1 MYLTDLTD
9 AQKEYIKGTILVDNW
24 RSKYDFSLILD
35 AIIYIDVSGCQWRL
49 LPAEYPKWQIVYY
62 YFRRWGAMYA
72 FAELEDVLVEKVR
85 LRRGESPHPTIGAI
99 DSASSRSALPR
110 SQKGIDGN
118 KKVKGVKRNIITDKD
133 GDILEASTTP
143 ANIHDSKSAYAL
155 VAMLVVAFPWIRRIY
170 ADRGYRG
177 NFIEEAKHDFGVD
190 VEITHSN
197 YSGQFVP
204 AKKRWVVERTFAWLE
219 NFRRLCRNY
228 EETTESANEMLIV
241 AAVVITL
248 RKLTSVNNRFLTSS

>member
-9 AQKEYIKGTILVDNW
+9 AQKDYIRGTILMDNW
-24 RSKYDFSLILD
+24 RSKYDFFLILD
-35 AIIYIDVSGCQWRL
+35 AIIYIDASGCQWRM
-49 LPAEYPKWQIVYY
+49 LPGEYPKWQIVYY
-62 YFRRWGAMYA
+62 YFRRWGAMDA
-72 FAELEDVLVEKVR
+72 FSELEDKLVKQVR
-85 LRRGESPHPTIGAI
+85 LKRGESPTPTIGAI

-133 GDILEASTTP
+133 GDILEATTTP

-155 VAMLVVAFPWIRRIY
+155 LALLVVAFPWVRRIY

-177 NFIEEAKHDFGVD
+177 KFVEEAKHDFNID

-197 YSGQFVP
+197 YSGKFVP
-204 AKKRWVVERTFAWLE
+204 AKKRWVVERTFAWLD

-228 EETTESANEMLIV
+228 EETTESANEMLMV
-241 AAVVITL
+241 AAVVISL
-248 RKLTSVNNRFLTSS
+248 RKLTSVNNHF

>member
-9 AQKEYIKGTILVDNW
+9 AQKKYIRGTILMDNW
-24 RSKYDFSLILD
+24 RSKYDFFLILD
-35 AIIYIDVSGCQWRL
+35 AIIFIDVSGCQWRL
-49 LPAEYPKWQIVYY
+49 LPKEYPKWQIVYY
-62 YFRRWGAMYA
+62 YFRRWGAMDA
-72 FAELEDVLVEKVR
+72 FAEIEDSLVEAVR
-85 LRRGESPHPTIGAI
+85 LRRGESPQPTIGAI
-99 DSASSRSALPR
+99 DSESSRSALPR

-143 ANIHDSKSAYAL
+143 ANIHDSKSAYAIL
-155 VAMLVVAFPWIRRIY
+155 AMLVVAFPWIKRIY

-177 NFIEEAKHDFGVD
+177 NLIEKARHDFEID

-228 EETTESANEMLIV
+228 EETTESANEMLMI

-248 RKLTSVNNRFLTSS
+248 RKLTSVNNRF

>member
-9 AQKEYIKGTILVDNW
+9 AQKEYIKRTILMDNW
-24 RSKYDFSLILD
+24 RSKYDFFLILD

-49 LPAEYPKWQIVYY
+49 LSTEYPKWQIVYY
-62 YFRRWGAMYA
+62 YFRRWGAMDA
-72 FAELEDVLVEKVR
+72 FGEFEDDLVKKVR
-85 LRRGESPHPTIGAI
+85 LRRGESETPTIGAI
-99 DSASSRSALPR
+99 DSQSSRSALPR

-133 GDILEASTTP
+133 GDILEATTTP
-143 ANIHDSKSAYAL
+143 ANVHDSKSAYAL
-155 VAMLVVAFPWIRRIY
+155 VALLVTAFPWIKRIY

-177 NFIEEAKHDFGVD
+177 NFVEAAKHDFGID
-190 VEITHSN
+190 IEITHSN

-204 AKKRWVVERTFAWLE
+204 AKKRWVVERTFAWLD

-228 EETTESANEMLIV
+228 EETTASANEMLMV
-241 AAVVITL
+241 AAVVLSL
-248 RKLTSVNNRFLTSS
+248 RKLTSVNNHF

>member
-9 AQKEYIKGTILVDNW
+9 AQKEYIKRTILMDNW
-24 RSKYDFSLILD
+24 HSKYDFFLILD

-49 LPAEYPKWQIVYY
+49 LPTEYPKWQIVYY
-62 YFRRWGAMYA
+62 YFRRWDAMDA
-72 FAELEDVLVEKVR
+72 FGELEDDLVKKVR
-85 LRRGESPHPTIGAI
+85 LRRGESETPTIGAI
-99 DSASSRSALPR
+99 DSQSSRSALPR

-133 GDILEASTTP
+133 GDILEATTTP
-143 ANIHDSKSAYAL
+143 ANVHDSKSAYAL
-155 VAMLVVAFPWIRRIY
+155 VALLVTAFPWIKRIY

-177 NFIEEAKHDFGVD
+177 NFVEAAKHDFGID
-190 VEITHSN
+190 IEITHSN

-204 AKKRWVVERTFAWLE
+204 AKKRWVVERTFAWLD

-228 EETTESANEMLIV
+228 EETTASAMRCLWWRLWFFRFES
-241 AAVVITL
+241 
-248 RKLTSVNNRFLTSS
+248 

>member
-9 AQKEYIKGTILVDNW
+9 AQKEYIKRTILMDNW
-24 RSKYDFSLILD
+24 RSKYDFFLILD

-49 LPAEYPKWQIVYY
+49 LPTEYPKWQIVYY
-62 YFRRWGAMYA
+62 YFRRWDAMDA
-72 FAELEDVLVEKVR
+72 FGELEDDLVKKVR
-85 LRRGESPHPTIGAI
+85 LRRGESETPTIGAI
-99 DSASSRSALPR
+99 DSQSSRSALPR

-133 GDILEASTTP
+133 GDILEATTTP
-143 ANIHDSKSAYAL
+143 ANVHDSKSAYAL
-155 VAMLVVAFPWIRRIY
+155 VALLVTAFPWIKRIY

-177 NFIEEAKHDFGVD
+177 NFVEAAKHDFGID
-190 VEITHSN
+190 IEITHSN

-204 AKKRWVVERTFAWLE
+204 AKKRWVVERTFAWLD

-228 EETTESANEMLIV
+228 EETTASAMRCLWWRLWFFRFES
-241 AAVVITL
+241 
-248 RKLTSVNNRFLTSS
+248 

>member
-9 AQKEYIKGTILVDNW
+9 AQKEYIRGTILMDNW
-24 RSKYDFSLILD
+24 RSKYDFFLILD

-49 LPAEYPKWQIVYY
+49 LPEEYPKWQTVYY
-62 YFRRWGAMYA
+62 YFRRWGAMDA
-72 FAELEDVLVEKVR
+72 FSELEDSLVEKVR

-99 DSASSRSALPR
+99 DSESSRSALPR
-110 SQKGIDGN
+110 SQKGFDGN

-177 NFIEEAKHDFGVD
+177 NFIEEAKHDFGID
-190 VEITHSN
+190 IEITHSN

-228 EETTESANEMLIV
+228 EETTESANEMLMV
-241 AAVVITL
+241 AAVVISL
-248 RKLTSVNNRFLTSS
+248 RKLTSVNNRF

>member
-1 MYLTDLTD
+1 MD
-9 AQKEYIKGTILVDNW
+9 
-24 RSKYDFSLILD
+24 
-35 AIIYIDVSGCQWRL
+35 
-49 LPAEYPKWQIVYY
+49 
-62 YFRRWGAMYA
+62 A
-72 FAELEDVLVEKVR
+72 FAELEDGLVAKVR
-85 LRRGESPHPTIGAI
+85 LRRGESPQPTIGAV
-99 DSASSRSALPR
+99 DSGSSRSALPR
-110 SQKGIDGN
+110 SQKVIDGN
-118 KKVKGVKRNIITDKD
+118 RKVKGVKRNIITDKD

-143 ANIHDSKSAYAL
+143 ANIHDSRSAYAL

-177 NFIEEAKHDFGVD
+177 NFIEEARHDFGID

-228 EETTESANEMLIV
+228 EETTESSNEMLMV

-248 RKLTSVNNRFLTSS
+248 RKLTSVNNRF

>member
-9 AQKEYIKGTILVDNW
+9 AQKEYIRGTILMENW
-24 RSKYDFSLILD
+24 RSKYDFFLILD
-35 AIIYIDVSGCQWRL
+35 AIIYIDVSGCQWRM
-49 LPAEYPKWQIVYY
+49 LPAEYPKWQTVYY
-62 YFRRWGAMYA
+62 YFRRWGAMDA
-72 FAELEDVLVEKVR
+72 FSDLEDVLVKELR
-85 LRRGESPHPTIGAI
+85 LKREESVTPTIGSI

-133 GDILEASTTP
+133 GDILVATTTP
-143 ANIHDSKSAYAL
+143 ANVHDSKSAYAL
-155 VAMLVVAFPWIRRIY
+155 VALLVTAYPWIKRIY

-177 NFIEEAKHDFGVD
+177 KFIDEVKKDFGID

-197 YSGQFVP
+197 YSGKFVP
-204 AKKRWVVERTFAWLE
+204 AKKRWVVERTFAWLD

-228 EETTESANEMLIV
+228 EETTTSANEMLMV
-241 AAVVITL
+241 AAVIISL
-248 RKLTSVNNRFLTSS
+248 RKLTSINNHY

>member
-1 MYLTDLTD
+1 MPLPNLRTGLWRKSGLEEVSLHSPLSELLTVR
-9 AQKEYIKGTILVDNW
+9 IPVPPS
-24 RSKYDFSLILD
+24 R
-35 AIIYIDVSGCQWRL
+35 V
-49 LPAEYPKWQIVYY
+49 PKRE
-62 YFRRWGAMYA
+62 F
-72 FAELEDVLVEKVR
+72 
-85 LRRGESPHPTIGAI
+85 
-99 DSASSRSALPR
+99 
-110 SQKGIDGN
+110 DGN

-177 NFIEEAKHDFGVD
+177 NFIEEAKHDFGID

-204 AKKRWVVERTFAWLE
+204 TKKRWVVERTFAWLE

-228 EETTESANEMLIV
+228 VETTNQP
-241 AAVVITL
+241 T
-248 RKLTSVNNRFLTSS
+248 KC

>member
-1 MYLTDLTD
+1 MD
-9 AQKEYIKGTILVDNW
+9 
-24 RSKYDFSLILD
+24 
-35 AIIYIDVSGCQWRL
+35 
-49 LPAEYPKWQIVYY
+49 
-62 YFRRWGAMYA
+62 A
-72 FAELEDVLVEKVR
+72 FAELEDGLVAKVR
-85 LRRGESPHPTIGAI
+85 LRRGESPQPTIGAV
-99 DSASSRSALPR
+99 DSGSSRSALPR
-110 SQKGIDGN
+110 SQKVIDGN
-118 KKVKGVKRNIITDKD
+118 RKVKGVKRNIITDKD

-143 ANIHDSKSAYAL
+143 ANIHDSRSAYAL

-177 NFIEEAKHDFGVD
+177 NFIEEARHDFGID

-248 RKLTSVNNRFLTSS
+248 RKLTSVNNRF

>member
-9 AQKEYIKGTILVDNW
+9 AQKEYIKRTILMDNW
-24 RSKYDFSLILD
+24 RSKYDFFLILD

-49 LPAEYPKWQIVYY
+49 LPTEYPKRQNVYY
-62 YFRRWGAMYA
+62 YFRRRGAMDA
-72 FAELEDVLVEKVR
+72 FGELEDDLVKKVR
-85 LRRGESPHPTIGAI
+85 LRRGESETPTIGAI
-99 DSASSRSALPR
+99 DSQSSRSALPR

-133 GDILEASTTP
+133 GDILEATTTP
-143 ANIHDSKSAYAL
+143 ANVHDSKSAYAL
-155 VAMLVVAFPWIRRIY
+155 VALLVTAFPWIKRIY

-177 NFIEEAKHDFGVD
+177 NFVEAAKHDFGID
-190 VEITHSN
+190 IEITHSN

-204 AKKRWVVERTFAWLE
+204 AKKRWVVERTFAWLD

-228 EETTESANEMLIV
+228 EETTASAMRCLWWRLWFFRFES
-241 AAVVITL
+241 
-248 RKLTSVNNRFLTSS
+248 